1 MSGETLLED
10 LLHLLSANEQLDH
23 LDLLSWSKSLVH
35 DFLVVFIE
43 PESLLLI
50 WDMLELHPHGGAVN
64 PVEVLLSLLDRADF
78 VN

>member
-23 LDLLSWSKSLVH
+23 LDLLSWSKGLVH

-50 WDMLELHPHGGAVN
+50 LDMLELHPHRGAVN
-64 PVEVLLSLLDRADF
+64 PVEVLLRLLDRVDF